1 MSRSKVM
8 YRTCMNCAFV
18 REDPHYP
25 RYVLCARYG
34 WSISRDLARKR
45 TVCIDGWRPKEV
57 SEK

>member
-25 RYVLCARYG
+25 RYVLCARFG
-34 WSISRDLARKR
+34 WSISRDLAKRK
-45 TVCIDGWRPKEV
+45 TVCIDGWRPKEA
-57 SEK
+57 